1 MLEVRR
7 ISKIFFEQNDP
18 RKPGLVALYN
28 IFLAIRKNEFVSLL
42 GPSGCGKTTLIR
54 IIAGLLTADR
64 GEVLVNSQVV
74 NSPGRDRCMVFQQ
87 FGLLPWR
94 TVMSNVEFGL
104 EIDGVPRDERRAL
117 AEKYLELVGLKG
129 FENYYPHQISGGMQ
143 QRVGI
148 ARALSKKPEI
158 LLMDEPFGAVD
169 AQTREQLQ
177 EELLKIWAQT
187 ENTVVFVTHSID
199 EAVYL
204 SDRVVVMQARPG
216 RIKEE
221 VAIDLPR
228 PRWEGA
234 VKADPRFAA
243 RLTMALRTD
252 EQIIEE
258 LGLRRERRWSI
269 YDYPNL
275 IRLVSVTVFMLLWEY
290 FGRKTDPILFT
301 YPTAVAEAFV
311 KLIAAGEFLK
321 QLAVSLSAL
330 AVGFLVSL
338 ALGVALGLVLGM
350 SRTVEAFCEPI

>member
-7 ISKIFFEQNDP
+7 LSKIFFEQNDP

-28 IFLAIRKNEFVSLL
+28 ISLAIRKNEFVSLL

-64 GEVLVNSQVV
+64 GEVLVNSQLV

-94 TVMSNVEFGL
+94 TVVSNVEFGV
-104 EIDGVPRDERRAL
+104 EIDGVPREERREL
-117 AEKYLELVGLKG
+117 AGKYLELVGLKG

-148 ARALSKKPEI
+148 ARALSKRPEI

-187 ENTVVFVTHSID
+187 ETTVVFVTHSID
-199 EAVYL
+199 EAIYL

-221 VAIDLPR
+221 VIIDLPR
-228 PRWEGA
+228 PRWEGDI
-234 VKADPRFAA
+234 KADPRFAQLRA
-243 RLTMALRTD
+243 RLRDSLR
-252 EQIIEE
+252 
-258 LGLRRERRWSI
+258 
-269 YDYPNL
+269 
-275 IRLVSVTVFMLLWEY
+275 
-290 FGRKTDPILFT
+290 
-301 YPTAVAEAFV
+301 A
-311 KLIAAGEFLK
+311 
-321 QLAVSLSAL
+321 
-330 AVGFLVSL
+330 
-338 ALGVALGLVLGM
+338 
-350 SRTVEAFCEPI
+350 

>member
-7 ISKIFFEQNDP
+7 LSKIFFEQNDP

-28 IFLAIRKNEFVSLL
+28 ISLAIRKNEFVSLL

-64 GEVLVNSQVV
+64 GEVLVNSQLV

-94 TVMSNVEFGL
+94 TVVSNVEFGL
-104 EIDGVPRDERRAL
+104 EIDGVPREERREL
-117 AEKYLELVGLKG
+117 AGKYLELVGLKG

-148 ARALSKKPEI
+148 ARALSKRPEI

-187 ENTVVFVTHSID
+187 ETTVVFVTHSID
-199 EAVYL
+199 EAIYL

-221 VAIDLPR
+221 VIIDLPR
-228 PRWEGA
+228 PRWEGDI
-234 VKADPRFAA
+234 KADPRFAQLRA
-243 RLTMALRTD
+243 RLRDSLR
-252 EQIIEE
+252 
-258 LGLRRERRWSI
+258 
-269 YDYPNL
+269 
-275 IRLVSVTVFMLLWEY
+275 
-290 FGRKTDPILFT
+290 
-301 YPTAVAEAFV
+301 A
-311 KLIAAGEFLK
+311 
-321 QLAVSLSAL
+321 
-330 AVGFLVSL
+330 
-338 ALGVALGLVLGM
+338 
-350 SRTVEAFCEPI
+350 

>member
-1 MLEVRR
+1 MLEVRHL
-7 ISKIFFEQNDP
+7 SKIFFEQNDP

-28 IFLAIRKNEFVSLL
+28 ISLTIRKNEFVSLL

-104 EIDGVPRDERRAL
+104 EIDGVPREERRAL

-199 EAVYL
+199 EAIYL

-221 VAIDLPR
+221 VTIDLPR
-228 PRWEGA
+228 PRWEGDI
-234 VKADPRFAA
+234 KADPRFAQ
-243 RLTMALRTD
+243 LRAHLAD
-252 EQIIEE
+252 S
-258 LGLRRERRWSI
+258 LRS
-269 YDYPNL
+269 
-275 IRLVSVTVFMLLWEY
+275 
-290 FGRKTDPILFT
+290 
-301 YPTAVAEAFV
+301 
-311 KLIAAGEFLK
+311 
-321 QLAVSLSAL
+321 
-330 AVGFLVSL
+330 
-338 ALGVALGLVLGM
+338 
-350 SRTVEAFCEPI
+350 

>member
-7 ISKIFFEQNDP
+7 LSKIFFEQNDP

-28 IFLAIRKNEFVSLL
+28 ISLAIRKNEFVSLL

-94 TVMSNVEFGL
+94 TVVSNVEFGL
-104 EIDGVPRDERRAL
+104 EIDGVPREERRAL
-117 AEKYLELVGLKG
+117 AEQFLELVGLKG

-187 ENTVVFVTHSID
+187 ETTVVFVTHSID
-199 EAVYL
+199 EAIYL

-221 VAIDLPR
+221 VIIDLPR
-228 PRWEGA
+228 PRWEGDI
-234 VKADPRFAA
+234 KADPRFAQLRA
-243 RLTMALRTD
+243 RLRDSLR
-252 EQIIEE
+252 
-258 LGLRRERRWSI
+258 S
-269 YDYPNL
+269 
-275 IRLVSVTVFMLLWEY
+275 
-290 FGRKTDPILFT
+290 
-301 YPTAVAEAFV
+301 
-311 KLIAAGEFLK
+311 
-321 QLAVSLSAL
+321 
-330 AVGFLVSL
+330 
-338 ALGVALGLVLGM
+338 
-350 SRTVEAFCEPI
+350 

>member
-7 ISKIFFEQNDP
+7 LSKIFFEQNDP

-28 IFLAIRKNEFVSLL
+28 ISLAIRKNEFVSLL

-94 TVMSNVEFGL
+94 TVVSNVEFGL
-104 EIDGVPRDERRAL
+104 EIDGVLREERRAF
-117 AEKYLELVGLKG
+117 AEQYLELVGLKG

-187 ENTVVFVTHSID
+187 ETTVVFVTHSID
-199 EAVYL
+199 EAIYL

-221 VAIDLPR
+221 VIIDLPR
-228 PRWEGA
+228 PRWEGDI
-234 VKADPRFAA
+234 KADPRFAQLRA
-243 RLTMALRTD
+243 RLRDSLR
-252 EQIIEE
+252 
-258 LGLRRERRWSI
+258 S
-269 YDYPNL
+269 
-275 IRLVSVTVFMLLWEY
+275 
-290 FGRKTDPILFT
+290 
-301 YPTAVAEAFV
+301 
-311 KLIAAGEFLK
+311 
-321 QLAVSLSAL
+321 
-330 AVGFLVSL
+330 
-338 ALGVALGLVLGM
+338 
-350 SRTVEAFCEPI
+350 